1 MIDERE
7 GISIIYVV
15 FMTAVILAL
24 VIFFGLRS
32 HYTANASRDKLSRAM
47 SLR

>member
-7 GISIIYVV
+7 GLRIIRVV

-32 HYTANASRDKLSRAM
+32 HYAANHV
-47 SLR
+47 SLAGHDGA